1 MQQNIRLY
9 LHFLPK
15 RKPSKPNLKVWQ
27 ILNFKMLRHCIKAA
41 VVISLFL
48 KFQRM
53 SSHSTDGRL
62 AKKWLGSTKAPF
74 EKSTLF
80 WRAGNNLFGVE
91 VYSITLLTLSKFWLR
106 LLKQQKCSVLLS
118 QEQKLQVRV
127 RYHFSSK
134 EWYESG

>member
-41 VVISLFL
+41 VVTSLFL